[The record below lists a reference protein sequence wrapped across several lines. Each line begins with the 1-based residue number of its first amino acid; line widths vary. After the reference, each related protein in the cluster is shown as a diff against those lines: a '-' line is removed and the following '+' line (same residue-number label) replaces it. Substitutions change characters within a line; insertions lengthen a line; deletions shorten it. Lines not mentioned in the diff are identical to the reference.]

1 MTKVNNKLKI
11 KLAGVHPGEIVREEF
26 MKPLGLSQTRL
37 GRDLGV
43 SPRRINE
50 IVHGKRSVTADTAL
64 RLSRYFGTSAEF
76 WLGIQTDYDLD
87 TASDRLAERID
98 REVILFVRY
107 QWLILFNKGLLMKRI
122 S

>member
-1 MTKVNNKLKI
+1 METQR
-11 KLAGVHPGEIVREEF
+11 KLAPVHPGEILLEEF

-64 RLSRYFGTSAEF
+64 RLSRYFGTSPEF
-76 WLGIQTDYDLD
+76 WLGLQADYDLD
-87 TASDRLAERID
+87 TASDRLAERIL
-98 REVILFVRY
+98 REVKVFSPITEV
-107 QWLILFNKGLLMKRI
+107 QEI
-122 S
+122 SGS